1 MSDAG
6 KKAMDL
12 LKKSKALLEG
22 HFLLS
27 SGLHSNRYVQCAL
40 VLQYSNYAAFL
51 AKEIAKKFGK
61 VKIDTVIS
69 PAIGGIVF
77 GQEVARDIG
86 AKAIF
91 AEREEGKLTLRRGF
105 DIKKDEKIL
114 VIEDVLTTG
123 GSAKEI
129 IKIIKKKKAKLI
141 GVGSLVNRSM
151 KRLDFG
157 VPFKSL
163 VKLDIKT
170 FDAQHCP
177 YCSKGL
183 ALVKPGSRKSS
194 TTS

>member
-1 MSDAG
+1 MSDTG
-6 KKAMDL
+6 KKTMDL

-40 VLQYSNYAAFL
+40 VLQYPNYAAFL

-77 GQEVARDIG
+77 GHEVAR
-86 AKAIF
+86 AIRARALF

-105 DIKKDEKIL
+105 DIRKDERVL
-114 VIEDVLTTG
+114 VAEDVLTTG
-123 GSAKEI
+123 GTVKEI
-129 IKIIKKKKAKLI
+129 IKIVRNKKAKLV

-151 KRLDFG
+151 KRFNFG
-157 VPFKSL
+157 VPLKSL
-163 VKLDIKT
+163 VKLNIKT

-177 YCSKGL
+177 LCKEGL
-183 ALVKPGSRKSS
+183 PLAKPGSRKSS
-194 TTS
+194 PTS

>member
-6 KKAMDL
+6 KKTMDL
-12 LKKSKALLEG
+12 FKKSKALLEG

-27 SGLHSNRYVQCAL
+27 SGLHSNKYVQCAL
-40 VLQYSNYAAFL
+40 VLQYPNYAGFL
-51 AKEIAKKFGK
+51 AKELARKFGK
-61 VKIDTVIS
+61 TKIDTVIS

-77 GQEVARDIG
+77 GQEVARAIG

-129 IKIIKKKKAKLI
+129 IRIVKKKKAKLV

-151 KRLDFG
+151 KRLDFD
-157 VPFKSL
+157 VQMKSL
-163 VKLDIKT
+163 LKLDIKT
-170 FDAQHCP
+170 FDTQHCP
-177 YCSKGL
+177 YCKKNME
-183 ALVKPGSRKSS
+183 LVKPGSRKSK
-194 TTS
+194 

>member
-1 MSDAG
+1 MSDTG

-40 VLQYSNYAAFL
+40 VLQYPNYAAFL
-51 AKEIAKKFGK
+51 AKEIARKFGK

-91 AEREEGKLTLRRGF
+91 AEREEGKLTLRRCF

-157 VPFKSL
+157 VPLKSL
-163 VKLDIKT
+163 VKLDIKV
-170 FDAQHCP
+170 FDTQHCP
-177 YCSKGL
+177 YCGQGL
-183 ALVKPGSRKSS
+183 PLIKPGSKKFR
-194 TTS
+194 T